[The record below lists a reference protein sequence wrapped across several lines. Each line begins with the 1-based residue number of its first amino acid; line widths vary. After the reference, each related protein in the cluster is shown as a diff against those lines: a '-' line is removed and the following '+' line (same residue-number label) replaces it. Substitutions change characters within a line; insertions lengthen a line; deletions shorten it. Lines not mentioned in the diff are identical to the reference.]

1 MTSRKDRVRQHFA
14 ASMSKQEG
22 SSPTEHHP
30 ILGPTRPVLDRAQEI
45 KAKQLEE
52 DFNTVRRG
60 FIKLRDKYTQST
72 TTIST
77 LETELSAS
85 QGESE
90 QLRAQIAA
98 LREELRAQHEAT
110 TAAGIAAATSTR
122 TVRGALK
129 QTAILTEL
137 TEKVKCM
144 VCLEVCGNPYSM
156 DCRHA
161 FCGPCIAS
169 WFATVHNSTCPEC
182 RTACVGY
189 PQRDF
194 ALRGVIQMVHSGLE
208 QGVSTYENFDPAIF
222 VQIYSMIEVCRASSF
237 SAAEKQAFW
246 APMIAEIQRM
256 RGVVISDDVNGG
268 ASSNVN
274 DPINVDNMPGNG
286 ADNPIDVD
294 VEMGGDVEGSVWEGG
309 SGVDSGE
316 SESETDGV

>member
-52 DFNTVRRG
+52 R
-60 FIKLRDKYTQST
+60 
-72 TTIST
+72 
-77 LETELSAS
+77 LS
-85 QGESE
+85 GESE

-122 TVRGALK
+122 TE
-129 QTAILTEL
+129 ILTEL
-137 TEKVKCM
+137 TEKVKCT
-144 VCLEVCGNPYSM
+144 VCLEKYV
-156 DCRHA
+156 
-161 FCGPCIAS
+161 GPVAS
-169 WFATVHNSTCPEC
+169 QLQRSGFLGADDSGDTTDAWC
-182 RTACVGY
+182 
-189 PQRDF
+189 RDF
-194 ALRGVIQMVHSGLE
+194 GRRQRRG
-208 QGVSTYENFDPAIF
+208 
-222 VQIYSMIEVCRASSF
+222 R
-237 SAAEKQAFW
+237 
-246 APMIAEIQRM
+246 
-256 RGVVISDDVNGG
+256 
-268 ASSNVN
+268 SNVN
-274 DPINVDNMPGNG
+274 DPINVDNMPGDG

-316 SESETDGV
+316 SESETDGIDDLLLLIFLVMTGC